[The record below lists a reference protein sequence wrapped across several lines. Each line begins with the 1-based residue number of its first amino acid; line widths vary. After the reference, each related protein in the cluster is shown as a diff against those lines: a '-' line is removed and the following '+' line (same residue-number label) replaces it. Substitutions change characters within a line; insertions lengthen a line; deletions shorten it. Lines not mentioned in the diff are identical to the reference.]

1 MVEDE
6 RGLPQRLVPNPA
18 ATPEQL
24 RLREAW
30 LRSGSEVSAA
40 TR

>member
-30 LRSGSEVSAA
+30 LRSGSGAA
-40 TR
+40 VTAR